1 MSVPLL
7 EVRGASK
14 RFATGTRW
22 LSGKDV
28 TAVDDVSLRV
38 AGSAIGA
45 PSPRPRAVDRR
56 PRSSSKPITSPI
68 ASRPIAG
75 RRDHERSASRGSRGL
90 APGETLG
97 IVGESGSGKSTL
109 LRMILRL
116 IRPSGGEILFEGKD
130 VWRLSGRELLAV
142 RRRMQAV
149 FQDPASSFNPRH
161 SIGAILAAPLEVHG
175 LGSAKERAMRVA
187 ETLEVVGLS
196 ATYASRRPHQLSG
209 GQRQRVAVA
218 RAIILR
224 PALILADEP
233 TSALD
238 VSVQAQIL
246 ALLQKTNRELGL
258 ACVFVSH
265 NLGVIRAIAD
275 RVAVMR
281 GGRILETGAAMALFD
296 SPQHPY
302 TQALL
307 AAVPDPS
314 RIKGSGQASSL
325 VPVPA

>member
-22 LSGKDV
+22 LSGKDF
-28 TAVDDVSLRV
+28 TAVDDVSLQ
-38 AGSAIGA
+38 
-45 PSPRPRAVDRR
+45 
-56 PRSSSKPITSPI
+56 
-68 ASRPIAG
+68 
-75 RRDHERSASRGSRGL
+75 L

-116 IRPSGGEILFEGKD
+116 IRPSGGETLFEGKD

-149 FQDPASSFNPRH
+149 FQDPASSFNPRQ

-175 LGSAKERAMRVA
+175 LGCAKERAMRVA

-275 RVAVMR
+275 RVAVMPRWANPGNWR
-281 GGRILETGAAMALFD
+281 GHGIVRFAAAPLYSGPSGRGPRSFADQGQRSSII
-296 SPQHPY
+296 
-302 TQALL
+302 
-307 AAVPDPS
+307 V
-314 RIKGSGQASSL
+314 GSGPGVKPCSK
-325 VPVPA
+325 